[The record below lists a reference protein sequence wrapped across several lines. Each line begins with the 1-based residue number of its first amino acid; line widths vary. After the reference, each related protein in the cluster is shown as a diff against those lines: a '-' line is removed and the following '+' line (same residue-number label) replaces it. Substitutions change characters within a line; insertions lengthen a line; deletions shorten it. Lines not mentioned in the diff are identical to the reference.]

1 MNYEVAIV
9 IPTLNEERFISRC
22 LNSIIKQ
29 TYEFEKMDVMIIDGG
44 SKDNTKDIVAEYQ
57 KSHQN
62 IRFIENKKKIQSV
75 AFNIGFKKST
85 APYII
90 RLDAHA
96 EYDSK
101 YISLCIENLKQDEK
115 RGNVG
120 GRCNILPFNQSI
132 WAQTNAIL
140 NHSRFGIGGAAFR
153 VSNEAHNTD
162 SVPFGSFPRKIIE
175 KIGGMREDLPRGE
188 DNEYNSRIR
197 KAGYKIFFD
206 PNIISS
212 YFARPTLGAS
222 CKQMYANG
230 NSIGYLYYIDREAI
244 GIRHLVPLLFVVS
257 GLFSII
263 ISVLWSPFC
272 YVFCGGLALYLIADA
287 IASIM
292 GAKDNVKCTLP
303 LFILFFCVHVSYGM
317 GTIAGLIKGLKTKD
331 RPCAMIK
338 YQTF

>member
-44 SKDNTKDIVAEYQ
+44 SNDKTKDIVAEYQ

-162 SVPFGSFPRKIIE
+162 SVPFGAFPRKIIE

-257 GLFSII
+257 GLFCII

-287 IASIM
+287 MASIM

-317 GTIAGLIKGLKTKD
+317 GTIAGLIKGLKTKG
-331 RPCAMIK
+331 
-338 YQTF
+338 

>member
-29 TYEFEKMDVMIIDGG
+29 TFKFEKMDVMIIDGG
-44 SKDNTKDIVAEYQ
+44 SNDKTKDIVAEYQ

-162 SVPFGSFPRKIIE
+162 SVPFGAFPRKIIE

-272 YVFCGGLALYLIADA
+272 YVFCGGLALYIIADA

-317 GTIAGLIKGLKTKD
+317 GTIAGLIKGLKTKG
-331 RPCAMIK
+331 
-338 YQTF
+338 

>member
-62 IRFIENKKKIQSV
+62 IRFIENTKKIQSV
-75 AFNIGFKKST
+75 AFNIGIKNSS

-96 EYDSK
+96 EYDSE
-101 YISLCIENLKQDEK
+101 YIYLCIKNLKDDKK

-120 GRCNILPFNQSI
+120 GRWNILPFNQSV

-162 SVPFGSFPRKIIE
+162 SVPFGAFPRKIIE

-317 GTIAGLIKGLKTKD
+317 GTIAGLIKGLKTKG
-331 RPCAMIK
+331 
-338 YQTF
+338 

>member
-1 MNYEVAIV
+1 MNYEVAII

-75 AFNIGFKKST
+75 AFNIGIKNST

-96 EYDSK
+96 EYDSE
-101 YISLCIENLKQDEK
+101 YIYLCIKNLKDDKK

-120 GRCNILPFNQSI
+120 GRCNILPFNQSV

-153 VSNEAHNTD
+153 VSKEAHNTD
-162 SVPFGSFPRKIIE
+162 SVPFGAFPRKIIE

-272 YVFCGGLALYLIADA
+272 YVFVVALPYISLLMLLLP
-287 IASIM
+287 SWVQRIM
-292 GAKDNVKCTLP
+292 
-303 LFILFFCVHVSYGM
+303 
-317 GTIAGLIKGLKTKD
+317 
-331 RPCAMIK
+331 
-338 YQTF
+338 

>member
-1 MNYEVAIV
+1 MNYEVAII

-44 SKDNTKDIVAEYQ
+44 RKDNTKDIVAEYQ

-62 IRFIENKKKIQSV
+62 IRLIENKKKIQSV
-75 AFNIGFKKST
+75 AFNIGIKNST

-96 EYDSK
+96 EYDSE
-101 YISLCIENLKQDEK
+101 YIYLCIKNLKDDKK

-120 GRCNILPFNQSI
+120 GRCNILPFNQSV

-153 VSNEAHNTD
+153 VSKEAHNTD
-162 SVPFGSFPRKIIE
+162 SVPFGAFPRKIIE

-317 GTIAGLIKGLKTKD
+317 GTIAGLIKGLKTKG
-331 RPCAMIK
+331 
-338 YQTF
+338 

>member
-22 LNSIIKQ
+22 LDSIIKQ
-29 TYEFEKMDVMIIDGG
+29 TFKFEKMDVMIIDGG
-44 SKDNTKDIVAEYQ
+44 SNDKTKDIVAKYQ

-120 GRCNILPFNQSI
+120 GRCNILPFNHSL

-140 NHSRFGIGGAAFR
+140 NHSHFGIGGAAFR

-162 SVPFGSFPRKIIE
+162 SVPFGAFPRKIIE

-272 YVFCGGLALYLIADA
+272 YVFCGGLALYIIADA

-303 LFILFFCVHVSYGM
+303 LFIFFFCVHVSYGM
-317 GTIAGLIKGLKTKD
+317 GTIAGLIKGLKTKG
-331 RPCAMIK
+331 
-338 YQTF
+338 

>member
-1 MNYEVAIV
+1 MNYEVAII

-44 SKDNTKDIVAEYQ
+44 SNDKTKDIVAEYQ

-101 YISLCIENLKQDEK
+101 YISLCIESLKQDEK

-120 GRCNILPFNQSI
+120 GRCNILPFNQSL

-162 SVPFGSFPRKIIE
+162 SVPFGAFPRKIIE

-272 YVFCGGLALYLIADA
+272 YVFCGGLALYIIADA

-317 GTIAGLIKGLKTKD
+317 GTIAGLIKGLKTKG
-331 RPCAMIK
+331 
-338 YQTF
+338 

>member
-44 SKDNTKDIVAEYQ
+44 SNDKTKDIVAEYQ

-153 VSNEAHNTD
+153 VSKEAHNTD
-162 SVPFGSFPRKIIE
+162 SVPFGAFPRKIIE

-244 GIRHLVPLLFVVS
+244 GIRHLVPLLFVIS

-317 GTIAGLIKGLKTKD
+317 GTIAGLIKGLKTKG
-331 RPCAMIK
+331 
-338 YQTF
+338 

>member
-120 GRCNILPFNQSI
+120 GRWNILPFNQSI

-153 VSNEAHNTD
+153 VSKEAHNTD
-162 SVPFGSFPRKIIE
+162 SVPFGAFPRKIIE

-222 CKQMYANG
+222 CKQMYAN
-230 NSIGYLYYIDREAI
+230 IGYLYYIDREAI

-317 GTIAGLIKGLKTKD
+317 GTIAGLIKGLKTKG
-331 RPCAMIK
+331 
-338 YQTF
+338 

>member
-1 MNYEVAIV
+1 MNYEVAIA

-22 LNSIIKQ
+22 LDSIIKQ
-29 TYEFEKMDVMIIDGG
+29 TFKFEKMDVMIIDGG
-44 SKDNTKDIVAEYQ
+44 SNDKTKDIVAEYQ

-120 GRCNILPFNQSI
+120 GRCNILPFNQSL

-272 YVFCGGLALYLIADA
+272 YVFCGGLALYIIADA

-317 GTIAGLIKGLKTKD
+317 GTIAGLIKGLKTKG
-331 RPCAMIK
+331 
-338 YQTF
+338 

>member
-1 MNYEVAIV
+1 MNYEVAII

-44 SKDNTKDIVAEYQ
+44 SNDKTKDIVAEYQ

-162 SVPFGSFPRKIIE
+162 SVPFGAFPRKIIE

-272 YVFCGGLALYLIADA
+272 YVFCGGLALYIIADA

-317 GTIAGLIKGLKTKD
+317 GTIAGLIKGLKTKG
-331 RPCAMIK
+331 
-338 YQTF
+338 

>member
-1 MNYEVAIV
+1 MNYEVAIA

-22 LNSIIKQ
+22 LDSIIKQ
-29 TYEFEKMDVMIIDGG
+29 TFKFEKMDVMIIDGG
-44 SKDNTKDIVAEYQ
+44 SNDKTKDIVAEYQ

-120 GRCNILPFNQSI
+120 GRCNILPFNQSL

-162 SVPFGSFPRKIIE
+162 SVPFGAFPRKIIE
-175 KIGGMREDLPRGE
+175 EIGGMREDLPRGE

-292 GAKDNVKCTLP
+292 GAKENVKCTLP
-303 LFILFFCVHVSYGM
+303 LFILFFCVHVSYGI
-317 GTIAGLIKGLKTKD
+317 GTIAGLIKGLKTKG
-331 RPCAMIK
+331 
-338 YQTF
+338 

>member
-22 LNSIIKQ
+22 LDSIIKQ
-29 TYEFEKMDVMIIDGG
+29 TFKFEKMDVMIIDGG
-44 SKDNTKDIVAEYQ
+44 SNDKTKDIVAEYQ

-75 AFNIGFKKST
+75 AFNIGIKNST

-96 EYDSK
+96 EYDSE
-101 YISLCIENLKQDEK
+101 YIYLCIKNLKDDKK

-120 GRCNILPFNQSI
+120 GRCNILPFNQSV

-162 SVPFGSFPRKIIE
+162 SVPFGAFPRKIIE

-244 GIRHLVPLLFVVS
+244 GIRHLIPLLFVVS

-287 IASIM
+287 MASIM

-317 GTIAGLIKGLKTKD
+317 GTIAGLIKGLKTKG
-331 RPCAMIK
+331 
-338 YQTF
+338 

>member
-75 AFNIGFKKST
+75 AFNIGLKKST

-120 GRCNILPFNQSI
+120 GRCNILPFNQSV

-162 SVPFGSFPRKIIE
+162 SVPFGAFPRKIIE

-244 GIRHLVPLLFVVS
+244 GIRHLIPLLFVVS

-287 IASIM
+287 MASIM

-317 GTIAGLIKGLKTKD
+317 GTIAGLIKGLKTKG
-331 RPCAMIK
+331 
-338 YQTF
+338 

>member
-44 SKDNTKDIVAEYQ
+44 SNDKTKDIVAEYQ

-120 GRCNILPFNQSI
+120 GRFNILPFNQSI

-162 SVPFGSFPRKIIE
+162 SVPFGAFPRKIIE

-272 YVFCGGLALYLIADA
+272 YVFCGGLALYIIADA

-317 GTIAGLIKGLKTKD
+317 GTIAGLIKGLKTKG
-331 RPCAMIK
+331 
-338 YQTF
+338 

>member
-1 MNYEVAIV
+1 MNYEVAIA

-22 LNSIIKQ
+22 LDSIIKQ
-29 TYEFEKMDVMIIDGG
+29 TFKFEKMDVMIIDGG
-44 SKDNTKDIVAEYQ
+44 SNDKTKDIVAKYQ

-120 GRCNILPFNQSI
+120 GRCNILPFNQSL

-162 SVPFGSFPRKIIE
+162 SVPFGAFPRKIIE
-175 KIGGMREDLPRGE
+175 EIGGMREDLPRGE

-272 YVFCGGLALYLIADA
+272 YVFCGGLALYIIADA

-317 GTIAGLIKGLKTKD
+317 GTIAGLIKGLKTKG
-331 RPCAMIK
+331 
-338 YQTF
+338 

>member
-9 IPTLNEERFISRC
+9 IPTLNEEHFISRC

-44 SKDNTKDIVAEYQ
+44 STDNTKKIVAEYQ

-162 SVPFGSFPRKIIE
+162 SVPFGAFPRKIIE

-287 IASIM
+287 MASIM

-303 LFILFFCVHVSYGM
+303 LFILFSCVHVSYGI
-317 GTIAGLIKGLKTKD
+317 GTIAGLIKGLKTKG
-331 RPCAMIK
+331 
-338 YQTF
+338 

>member
-44 SKDNTKDIVAEYQ
+44 SNDKTKDIVAEYQ

-162 SVPFGSFPRKIIE
+162 SVPFGAFPRKIIE

-287 IASIM
+287 MASIM

-303 LFILFFCVHVSYGM
+303 LFILFFCVHVSYGI
-317 GTIAGLIKGLKTKD
+317 GTIAGLIKGLKTKG
-331 RPCAMIK
+331 
-338 YQTF
+338 

>member
-44 SKDNTKDIVAEYQ
+44 SNDKTKDIVTEYQ

-75 AFNIGFKKST
+75 AFNIGLKKST

-120 GRCNILPFNQSI
+120 GRCNILPFNQSV

-162 SVPFGSFPRKIIE
+162 SVPFGAFPRKIIE

-230 NSIGYLYYIDREAI
+230 NSIGYLCYIDREAI

-317 GTIAGLIKGLKTKD
+317 GTIAGLIKGLKTKG
-331 RPCAMIK
+331 
-338 YQTF
+338 

>member
-1 MNYEVAIV
+1 MNYEVAII

-44 SKDNTKDIVAEYQ
+44 SNDKTKDIVAEYQ

-120 GRCNILPFNQSI
+120 GRCNILPFNQSL

-162 SVPFGSFPRKIIE
+162 SVPFGAFPRKIIE

-272 YVFCGGLALYLIADA
+272 YVFCGGLALYIIADA

-317 GTIAGLIKGLKTKD
+317 GTIAGLIKGLKTKG
-331 RPCAMIK
+331 
-338 YQTF
+338 

>member
-9 IPTLNEERFISRC
+9 IPTLNEEHFISRC

-44 SKDNTKDIVAEYQ
+44 SKDKTKDIVAEYQ

-120 GRCNILPFNQSI
+120 GRCNILPFNQSL

-162 SVPFGSFPRKIIE
+162 SVPFGAFPRKIIQ

-317 GTIAGLIKGLKTKD
+317 GTIAGLIKGLKTKG
-331 RPCAMIK
+331 
-338 YQTF
+338 

>member
-44 SKDNTKDIVAEYQ
+44 SNDNTKEIVAEYQ

-75 AFNIGFKKST
+75 AFNIGIKNST

-120 GRCNILPFNQSI
+120 GRCNILPFNQSL

-162 SVPFGSFPRKIIE
+162 SVPFGAFPRKIIE

-272 YVFCGGLALYLIADA
+272 YVFCGGLALYIIADA

-317 GTIAGLIKGLKTKD
+317 GTIAGLIKGLKTKG
-331 RPCAMIK
+331 
-338 YQTF
+338 

>member
-1 MNYEVAIV
+1 MNYEVAIA

-22 LNSIIKQ
+22 LDSIIKQ
-29 TYEFEKMDVMIIDGG
+29 TFKFEKMDVMIIDGG
-44 SKDNTKDIVAEYQ
+44 SNDKTKDIVAEYQ

-75 AFNIGFKKST
+75 AFNIGLKKST

-120 GRCNILPFNQSI
+120 GRCNILPFNQSL

-162 SVPFGSFPRKIIE
+162 SVPFGAFPRKIIE

-272 YVFCGGLALYLIADA
+272 YVFCGGLALYIIADA

-317 GTIAGLIKGLKTKD
+317 GTIAGLIKGLKTKG
-331 RPCAMIK
+331 
-338 YQTF
+338 

>member
-44 SKDNTKDIVAEYQ
+44 SNDKTKDIVAEYQ

-162 SVPFGSFPRKIIE
+162 SVPFGAFPRKIIE

-287 IASIM
+287 MASIM

-317 GTIAGLIKGLKTKD
+317 GTIAGLIKGLKTKG
-331 RPCAMIK
+331 
-338 YQTF
+338 

>member
-44 SKDNTKDIVAEYQ
+44 SNDKTKDIVTEYQ

-162 SVPFGSFPRKIIE
+162 TVPFGAFPRKVIDQ
-175 KIGGMREDLPRGE
+175 IGGMREDLPRGE

-287 IASIM
+287 MASIM

-317 GTIAGLIKGLKTKD
+317 GTIAGLIKGLKTKG
-331 RPCAMIK
+331 
-338 YQTF
+338 

>member
-75 AFNIGFKKST
+75 AFNIGLKKST

-120 GRCNILPFNQSI
+120 GRCNIFPFNQSI

-153 VSNEAHNTD
+153 VSKEAHNTD
-162 SVPFGSFPRKIIE
+162 SVPFGAFPRKIIE

-257 GLFSII
+257 GLFCII

-287 IASIM
+287 MASIM

-303 LFILFFCVHVSYGM
+303 LFILFFCVHVSYGI
-317 GTIAGLIKGLKTKD
+317 GTIAGLIKGLKTKG
-331 RPCAMIK
+331 
-338 YQTF
+338 

>member
-22 LNSIIKQ
+22 LDSIIKQ
-29 TYEFEKMDVMIIDGG
+29 TFKFEKMDVMIIDGG
-44 SKDNTKDIVAEYQ
+44 SNDKTKDIVAKYQ

-75 AFNIGFKKST
+75 AFNIGIKNST

-96 EYDSK
+96 EYDSE
-101 YISLCIENLKQDEK
+101 YISLCIENLKQDDK

-120 GRCNILPFNQSI
+120 GRWNILPSNQSV
-132 WAQTNAIL
+132 WAQANAIL

-162 SVPFGSFPRKIIE
+162 SVPFGAFPRKIIE

-272 YVFCGGLALYLIADA
+272 YVFCGGLALYIIADA

-317 GTIAGLIKGLKTKD
+317 GTIAGLIKGLKTKG
-331 RPCAMIK
+331 
-338 YQTF
+338 

>member
-22 LNSIIKQ
+22 LDSIIKQ
-29 TYEFEKMDVMIIDGG
+29 TFKFEKMDVMIIDGG
-44 SKDNTKDIVAEYQ
+44 SNDKTKDIVAKYQ

-162 SVPFGSFPRKIIE
+162 TVPFGAFPRKVIDQ
-175 KIGGMREDLPRGE
+175 IGGMREDLPRGE

-206 PNIISS
+206 PNIFSS

-317 GTIAGLIKGLKTKD
+317 GTIAGLIKGLKTKG
-331 RPCAMIK
+331 
-338 YQTF
+338 

>member
-44 SKDNTKDIVAEYQ
+44 SNDKTKDIVAEYQ

-120 GRCNILPFNQSI
+120 GRCNILPFNQSL

-162 SVPFGSFPRKIIE
+162 SVPFGAFPRKIIE

-317 GTIAGLIKGLKTKD
+317 GTIAGLIKGLKTKG
-331 RPCAMIK
+331 
-338 YQTF
+338 

>member
-9 IPTLNEERFISRC
+9 IPTLNEDRFISRC
-22 LNSIIKQ
+22 LDSIIKQ

-44 SKDNTKDIVAEYQ
+44 SNDKTKDIVAKYQ

-120 GRCNILPFNQSI
+120 GRCNILPFNQSL

-162 SVPFGSFPRKIIE
+162 SVPFGAFPRKIIE

-272 YVFCGGLALYLIADA
+272 YVFCGGLALYIIADA

-317 GTIAGLIKGLKTKD
+317 GTIAGLIKGLKTKG
-331 RPCAMIK
+331 
-338 YQTF
+338 

>member
-9 IPTLNEERFISRC
+9 IPTLNEDRFISRC
-22 LNSIIKQ
+22 LDSIIKQ

-44 SKDNTKDIVAEYQ
+44 SNDKTKDIVAKYQ

-75 AFNIGFKKST
+75 AFNIGLKKST

-120 GRCNILPFNQSI
+120 GRCNILPFNQSL

-162 SVPFGSFPRKIIE
+162 SVPFGAFPRKIIE

-272 YVFCGGLALYLIADA
+272 YVFCGGLALYIIADA

-317 GTIAGLIKGLKTKD
+317 GTIAGLIKGLKTKG
-331 RPCAMIK
+331 
-338 YQTF
+338 

>member
-9 IPTLNEERFISRC
+9 IPTLNEEHFISRC

-44 SKDNTKDIVAEYQ
+44 SNDKTKDIVAEYQ

-120 GRCNILPFNQSI
+120 GRCNILPFNQSL

-272 YVFCGGLALYLIADA
+272 YVFCGGLAIYIIADA

-317 GTIAGLIKGLKTKD
+317 GTIAGLIKGLKTKG
-331 RPCAMIK
+331 
-338 YQTF
+338 

>member
-1 MNYEVAIV
+1 MNYEVAIA

-22 LNSIIKQ
+22 LDSIIKQ
-29 TYEFEKMDVMIIDGG
+29 TFKFEKMDVMIIDGG
-44 SKDNTKDIVAEYQ
+44 SKDKTKDIVAEYQ

-120 GRCNILPFNQSI
+120 GRCNILPFNQSL

-162 SVPFGSFPRKIIE
+162 SVPFGAFPRKIIE

-317 GTIAGLIKGLKTKD
+317 GTIAGLIKGLKTKG
-331 RPCAMIK
+331 
-338 YQTF
+338 

>member
-1 MNYEVAIV
+1 MNYEVAII

-44 SKDNTKDIVAEYQ
+44 SNDKTKDIVAEYQ

-75 AFNIGFKKST
+75 AFNIGLKKST

-120 GRCNILPFNQSI
+120 GRCNILPFNQSL

-153 VSNEAHNTD
+153 VSNEAHDTD
-162 SVPFGSFPRKIIE
+162 SVPFGAFPRKIIE

-257 GLFSII
+257 GLFCII

-287 IASIM
+287 MASIM
-292 GAKDNVKCTLP
+292 GAKENVKCTLP
-303 LFILFFCVHVSYGM
+303 LFILFFCVHVSYGI
-317 GTIAGLIKGLKTKD
+317 GTIAGLIKGLKTKG
-331 RPCAMIK
+331 
-338 YQTF
+338 

>member
-22 LNSIIKQ
+22 LDSIIKQ
-29 TYEFEKMDVMIIDGG
+29 TFKFEKMDVMIIDGG
-44 SKDNTKDIVAEYQ
+44 SNDKTKDIVAKYQ

-162 SVPFGSFPRKIIE
+162 SVPFGAFPRKIIE

-257 GLFSII
+257 GLFCII

-287 IASIM
+287 MASIM

-303 LFILFFCVHVSYGM
+303 LFILFFCVHVSYGI
-317 GTIAGLIKGLKTKD
+317 GTIAGLIKGLKTKG
-331 RPCAMIK
+331 
-338 YQTF
+338 

>member
-9 IPTLNEERFISRC
+9 IPTLNEEHFISRC

-44 SKDNTKDIVAEYQ
+44 SKDKTKDIVAEYQ

-120 GRCNILPFNQSI
+120 GRCNILPFNQSL

-162 SVPFGSFPRKIIE
+162 SVPFGAFPRKIIE

-317 GTIAGLIKGLKTKD
+317 GTIAGLIKGLKTKG
-331 RPCAMIK
+331 
-338 YQTF
+338 

>member
-44 SKDNTKDIVAEYQ
+44 SNDKTKDIVAEYQ

-62 IRFIENKKKIQSV
+62 IRFIKNKKKIQSV

-162 SVPFGSFPRKIIE
+162 SVPFGAFPRKIIE

-257 GLFSII
+257 GLFCII

-287 IASIM
+287 MASIM
-292 GAKDNVKCTLP
+292 GAKDNVKCALP

-317 GTIAGLIKGLKTKD
+317 GTIAGLIKGLKTKG
-331 RPCAMIK
+331 
-338 YQTF
+338 

>member
-29 TYEFEKMDVMIIDGG
+29 TYDFEKMDVMIIDGG

-162 SVPFGSFPRKIIE
+162 SVPFGAFPRKVIDQ
-175 KIGGMREDLPRGE
+175 IGGMREDLPRGE

-317 GTIAGLIKGLKTKD
+317 GTIAGLIKGLKTKG
-331 RPCAMIK
+331 
-338 YQTF
+338 